1 MDFLDRAIAFLSRCL
16 VVVGAVLLTAMM
28 LLACANMV
36 FRAFGMPITGTYE
49 MMGFFGAVVVALG
62 LASTQREGGHIALT
76 LLKGRLP
83 AAIERL
89 IDAVSQLA
97 CTAFFG
103 LIALETSK
111 WATSLMESGEYSE
124 TLQIAYYP
132 FPFAVAA
139 GCGVLALTLFLQ
151 FLRTAQAFWGAK

>member
-1 MDFLDRAIAFLSRCL
+1 MDVLDRAIAFFSRCL
-16 VVVGAVLLTAMM
+16 VVIGAVLLAGMM

-36 FRAFGMPITGTYE
+36 FRAFGMPIMGTYE
-49 MMGFFGAVVVALG
+49 LMGYLSAVVVAFG

-76 LLKGRLP
+76 LLAGRLP
-83 AAIERL
+83 VVIERL

-97 CTAFFG
+97 CTVFFG
-103 LIALETSK
+103 LIALKTSE
-111 WATSLMESGEYSE
+111 WATYLMESGEYSE
-124 TLQIAYYP
+124 TLQFAYYP

-151 FLRTAQAFWGAK
+151 FLRSLFALGGAK